1 MSTPSGPRSPD
12 QPGGTGDPTQPPGM
26 PQFFPPGQGQPQGYQ
41 GSPQGYAENMNVPP
55 QGPVTQ
61 GWPGPPLYAAGYPP
75 QGPEQFP
82 KKSRTGLWVGI
93 GVVVVAVAVVLA
105 LVLPRFFSGGGTSP
119 DETASPSEVPTSEE
133 PTSEEPTDPEGI
145 AKNVAK
151 KYLTAISEGRA
162 EDAKRLLDR
171 IAGDASS
178 LTSEVLKD
186 SLTRAPITDIKI
198 GEPAAEEDGR
208 YDVSVTYKVGDISAS
223 DNYKVNPKNGKL
235 ATGLPSLNFH
245 PLKRSDITVNGEVI
259 KGSANILKVFPGS
272 YVVASTNKYLE
283 IDENTVVL
291 TNSRDKVPSSSLKP
305 KASQAGI
312 DLFREKV
319 VSEAK
324 ACLASKAIDPGCGI
338 AIKSKRVTVVE
349 GSVTRTQNSENTSKL
364 ENVIPKPGLLV
375 GTILSSYELGS
386 IDITATCTTSSGT
399 RDCILSSRFPEA
411 SLNVAEEDPKV
422 VWKE

>member
-1 MSTPSGPRSPD
+1 
-12 QPGGTGDPTQPPGM
+12 
-26 PQFFPPGQGQPQGYQ
+26 
-41 GSPQGYAENMNVPP
+41 MNVPP

-178 LTSEVLKD
+178 LTNEVLKD

-223 DNYKVNPKNGKL
+223 DNYKVDPKNGKL

-291 TNSRDKVPSSSLKP
+291 TNSRDKVPWSSLKP

-324 ACLASKAIDPGCGI
+324 ACLASKAIDPGC
-338 AIKSKRVTVVE
+338 
-349 GSVTRTQNSENTSKL
+349 
-364 ENVIPKPGLLV
+364 LV
-375 GTILSSYELGS
+375 
-386 IDITATCTTSSGT
+386 SSGG
-399 RDCILSSRFPEA
+399 SNE
-411 SLNVAEEDPKV
+411 
-422 VWKE
+422 